1 MNRKEKEALRRLRIL
16 ESKGM
21 LKDVADA
28 YEENKQIFFSEYQL
42 FPVLYYIDGAPKQVL
57 NKIEELTENGN
68 VVYHATHEVFEFGE
82 CWDLFVI
89 SSEDVEKSS
98 YAKRICEDFDNY
110 GIQFAYVMNMDI
122 PEFSEWG
129 SIQVQ
134 PKAGGV
140 ERVIG

>member
-1 MNRKEKEALRRLRIL
+1 MNRKEKEALRRLRVL

-21 LKDVADA
+21 MKEVADA

-42 FPVLYYIDGAPKQVL
+42 FPVLYYIDGAPKQVR
-57 NKIEELTENGN
+57 NKIEELTQNGN
-68 VVYHATHEVFEFGE
+68 VVYHATHEILPFGE

-89 SSEDVEKSS
+89 SNEDVEKSS
-98 YAKRICEDFDNY
+98 YAQGIREDFDEY
-110 GIQFAYVMNMDI
+110 GIQFAYVINVDI
-122 PEFSEWG
+122 PEFSEFG

-140 ERVIG
+140 ERIIG